1 MICGGSFTGVEGIIK
16 QRIGHKGM
24 GFGAELG
31 VNDARSVGELLRE
44 LRPED
49 LHQFGLIPE
58 FIGRLPVIVTLEE
71 LTEEDL
77 VRILTEPRNALVR
90 QYQKLFGLER
100 IELEFTEGAIKAVA
114 QEAIT
119 NKSGARGLRSILE
132 NAMLDIMY
140 EVPFLEG
147 LQTCRITE
155 EVIIDGKE
163 PELVFEKKKSA

>member
-1 MICGGSFTGVEGIIK
+1 M
-16 QRIGHKGM
+16 
-24 GFGAELG
+24 
-31 VNDARSVGELLRE
+31 
-44 LRPED
+44 
-49 LHQFGLIPE
+49 
-58 FIGRLPVIVTLEE
+58 
-71 LTEEDL
+71 

-100 IELEFTEGAIKAVA
+100 VELEFTEDAIKAVA
-114 QEAIT
+114 QEAIN

-147 LQTCRITE
+147 LKTCRITK
-155 EVIIDGKE
+155 EVICEGKD